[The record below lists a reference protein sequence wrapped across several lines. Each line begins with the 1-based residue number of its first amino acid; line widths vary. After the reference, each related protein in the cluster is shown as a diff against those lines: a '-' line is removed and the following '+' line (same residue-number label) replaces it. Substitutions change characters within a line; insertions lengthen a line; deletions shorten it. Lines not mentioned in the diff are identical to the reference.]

1 MIDISINKD
10 EYMAELQK
18 VLGFFHEAKIID
30 NKEQIKYYQGM
41 SKGIILILK
50 KLKLVSTPDYPF
62 TPVGL
67 HPFSSKSHR
76 YSEDIVA
83 QVNG

>member
-50 KLKLVSTPDYPF
+50 KLKLVNDDELASMVKQAELNVPTIF
-62 TPVGL
+62 RAEN
-67 HPFSSKSHR
+67 KS
-76 YSEDIVA
+76 A
-83 QVNG
+83 